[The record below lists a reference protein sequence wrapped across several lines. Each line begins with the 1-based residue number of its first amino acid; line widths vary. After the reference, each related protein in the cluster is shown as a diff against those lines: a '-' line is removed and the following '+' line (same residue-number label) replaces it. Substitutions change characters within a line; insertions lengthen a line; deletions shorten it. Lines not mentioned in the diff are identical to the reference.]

1 VSVAS
6 VQDQI
11 CQFFGGPYD
20 VVTHDYRTPQV
31 AGLGQ
36 VRRAFPKREDQADF
50 TLGQPG
56 VDSGS
61 VMVVWLLDG
70 NEKRIALAGA
80 VDGRK
85 EVRHVV
91 QFHVFIRSTA
101 SYAEDAQD
109 YAYGLLDAI
118 RDRIHSD
125 RTCGSG
131 GFEAGAFQVGEGDS
145 PRFEWHMEQG
155 NTSEDVTQIYLLVST
170 DALEIVAA

>member
-1 VSVAS
+1 VTAQS

-11 CQFFGGPYD
+11 CQFFGGPYSSA
-20 VVTHDYRTPQV
+20 THDYRSPQV

-50 TLGQPG
+50 TLGQAG
-56 VDSGS
+56 VANGC

-70 NEKRIALAGA
+70 DEKRIALAGA

-91 QFHVFIRSTA
+91 QFHCFIRSTA

-109 YAYGLLDAI
+109 YAYGLLDGI
-118 RDRIHSD
+118 RAHIHAD

-131 GFEAGAFQVGEGDS
+131 GFENGAFQVGEGDA
-145 PRFEWHMEQG
+145 PRFTWHMEQG
-155 NTSEDVTQIYLLVST
+155 NTSEDVTEIYLLVST